1 MVFNDTLCAHHAEHD
16 GYNSR
21 AQHAEHDG
29 IVAITLRVMSASSRR
44 PSMQHFAEWYFRTH
58 FALIMRSMMAT
69 IHAEHDGIVAITLR
83 VMSASRRRLSM
94 QHSAESYFRTHYA
107 LIMRSMMATLAITL
121 YQTSVAVPATGDMSD
136 DLIVLANDKVRL
148 AFDNQTGQLISLQNL
163 VTSDEY
169 LKNQPDGGNPFR
181 AYVDTTQI
189 PPTLKLGFPWPVQPP
204 EDSLGGMLV
213 DPAACRLVK
222 HDSKHEVGVRTLH
235 LVCSH
240 HLTDLLFDLRVRLRD
255 EDVVVTFD
263 LMIRNQGQQPRRVM
277 AAVTY
282 LTGLGLGAEPA
293 KNLGVHL
300 MGFGQSRGA
309 AWELTGD
316 VYGRIWGGQW
326 DAVYDPDS
334 KSALGVVV
342 KDEKLQNKILR
353 RFPGGGMS
361 VFYFDNH
368 ELGPGQ
374 SVSFPTTEL
383 FVYRG
388 DWMHTAR
395 QYGKWFQATFKIRS
409 QPRWV
414 DNVDMFVGAWIPHP
428 DSVAKTKEAP
438 NDPGSFTSFT
448 QLPRLYLNDQRDLK
462 EWAQYWQAV
471 IRHDRYDSYQHT
483 DGVYDFRTD
492 LGGPEE
498 FHRGVLKTEQIGR
511 YVGLY
516 LTSQTMRN
524 DSIFFQK
531 PYPGA
536 GTRAE
541 DWALMETPDAKLPE
555 PVAPGHQSF
564 YMCLRNEPWQDHLA
578 STIASRMRETGA
590 RYVRIDEF
598 SSTYLV
604 CHNPAHLH
612 RSPWNATPE
621 ILQFLQKLRAAMDE
635 VDPDS
640 LLFTESAVD
649 ITSLYCNGTLAM
661 WSSGTDIAPLR
672 LVVPQ
677 FAGFSY
683 GIGQVECALQGFITG
698 NLDACNRAGWW
709 NPHHSKIWGPGLERR
724 PKSYPPEGEGLGP
737 PLHWHELGHS
747 FVAAVRHGDPHDTNP
762 VGLGQDHHEWAGR
775 LWCADQ
781 YWVMVCGNRAAVR
794 PEVPV
799 RVQLPPLPSEV
810 TAAYEIEMENM
821 AIREAPVT
829 QSGQKAF
836 VSVAGGFSAVLLP
849 TPACP
854 PLVRIEEI
862 GPLEAGGQIVIELTD
877 YAPWR
882 DATHRSRVAIS
893 IPGLS
898 VEPSTATLP
907 ASVTV
912 SASPQS
918 DPGFYKLLVTG
929 ECLPLK
935 RWFQLSPSPKG
946 TTQE

>member
-1 MVFNDTLCAHHAEHD
+1 MCWACLIVVLAGTFCQTVFGA
-16 GYNSR
+16 
-21 AQHAEHDG
+21 
-29 IVAITLRVMSASSRR
+29 
-44 PSMQHFAEWYFRTH
+44 
-58 FALIMRSMMAT
+58 
-69 IHAEHDGIVAITLR
+69 
-83 VMSASRRRLSM
+83 
-94 QHSAESYFRTHYA
+94 
-107 LIMRSMMATLAITL
+107 
-121 YQTSVAVPATGDMSD
+121 PATVNKADGR
-136 DLIVLANDKVRL
+136 LVLANDKIWL
-148 AFDNQTGQLISLQNL
+148 EFDGKTGQLISLQNL
-163 VTSDEY
+163 VTGDEY
-169 LKNQPDGGNPFR
+169 LKNKSDGGNPFR
-181 AYVDTTQI
+181 AYIDTTQI

-204 EDSLGGMLV
+204 EDALGGMLV

-222 HDSKHEVGVRTLH
+222 HDFKYEDGVRTLH
-235 LVCSH
+235 LVSAH
-240 HLTDLLFDLRVRLRD
+240 QHTDLLIDLRVRLPGD
-255 EDVVVTFD
+255 DVVVTFD
-263 LMIRNQGQQPRRVM
+263 LTIRNQGLQPRRVM

-282 LTGLGLGAEPA
+282 LTGLGLGADAA

-326 DAVYDPDS
+326 DAVYDPAS

-342 KDEKLQNKILR
+342 KDEELQNKIVR

-368 ELGPGQ
+368 ELAPGQ
-374 SVSFPTTEL
+374 SISYPTAEL
-383 FVYRG
+383 FVYHG
-388 DWMHTAR
+388 DWKRTAR
-395 QYGKWFQATFKIRS
+395 QYGRWFRSTFKVRR

-428 DSVAKTKEAP
+428 DAVAKAKESP
-438 NDPGSFTSFT
+438 NEPGAFTSFA
-448 QLPRLYLNDQRDLK
+448 QLPRLYLTDQCDLK
-462 EWAQYWQAV
+462 EWAQYWQGV
-471 IRHDRYDSYQHT
+471 IRYNRYDSYQHT

-492 LGGPEE
+492 LGGPQAL
-498 FHRGVLKTEQIGR
+498 HRGVLKTDKIGR

-524 DSIFFQK
+524 DGIFFSP

-541 DWALMETPDAKLPE
+541 DWALMETSDATLPE
-555 PVAPGHQSF
+555 PAAPGHQSF
-564 YMCLRNEPWQDHLA
+564 YMCLRNAPWQDHLA
-578 STIASRMRETGA
+578 STIASRMRQTGV

-598 SSTYLV
+598 SSNYLV
-604 CHNPAHLH
+604 CHNPAHH
-612 RSPWNATPE
+612 HQSPWNATPE
-621 ILQFLQKLRAAMDE
+621 ILQFLQKIRAAMDE

-677 FAGFSY
+677 FLGFSY
-683 GIGQVECALQGFITG
+683 GMGQVECALHGFITDG
-698 NLDACNRAGWW
+698 LDACNRAGWW
-709 NPHHSKIWGPGLERR
+709 NPHHGKIWGPGLERR
-724 PKSYPPEGEGLGP
+724 PKSYPHEGEGLGP
-737 PLHWHELGHS
+737 QLHWHELGHS
-747 FVAAVRHGDPHDTNP
+747 FVAAVCHGDPHDINP

-810 TAAYEIEMENM
+810 TAAYEIDMETM
-821 AIREAPVT
+821 AIREAPLT
-829 QSGQKAF
+829 QRGQKAF
-836 VSVAGGFSAVLLP
+836 VSVTSGFSAVLLP
-849 TPACP
+849 TPDCP
-854 PLVRIEEI
+854 PLVRIKAFDA
-862 GPLEAGGQIVIELTD
+862 LDAGGQCDIRLTD
-877 YAPWR
+877 FAPWR
-882 DATHRSRVAIS
+882 DSTNRSRVAIS

-907 ASVTV
+907 ATVTV
-912 SASPQS
+912 SAPLRLDS
-918 DPGFYKLLVTG
+918 GFYKLLVTG
-929 ECLPLK
+929 DCLPLK
-935 RWFQLSPSPKG
+935 RWLQLSPSH
-946 TTQE
+946 